1 MRLIFWKTSVSD
13 IGLDH
18 TVQCLNVILFSL
30 LRLELNS
37 KLKAMEYILSTKN
50 VVVVKAFY
58 LKGIKQLTDWAD

>member
-37 KLKAMEYILSTKN
+37 NLKAMEYILSTKN

>member
-1 MRLIFWKTSVSD
+1 MRFIFWKTSVSD
-13 IGLDH
+13 IGLD
-18 TVQCLNVILFSL
+18 L

>member
-13 IGLDH
+13 IGLD
-18 TVQCLNVILFSL
+18 L

>member
-37 KLKAMEYILSTKN
+37 NLKAMEYILSTKN
-50 VVVVKAFY
+50 VVVVTAFY
-58 LKGIKQLTDWAD
+58 LKVIKQLTDWAD

>member
-37 KLKAMEYILSTKN
+37 NLKAMEYILSTKN
-50 VVVVKAFY
+50 VVVVTAFY

>member
-50 VVVVKAFY
+50 VVVVTAFY